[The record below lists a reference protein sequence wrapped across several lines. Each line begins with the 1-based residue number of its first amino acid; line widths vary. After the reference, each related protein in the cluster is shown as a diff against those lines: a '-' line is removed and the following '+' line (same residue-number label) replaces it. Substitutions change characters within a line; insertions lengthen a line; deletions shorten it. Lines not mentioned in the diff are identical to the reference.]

1 MGLNITPAFRVV
13 ANSQDITNKI
23 MARFK
28 SLRITDETG
37 NTSDTLELQL
47 ADHDPS
53 DPIQLPPVGAE
64 LEAFIGYDGEVRRVG
79 LYICDEVEISGFPG
93 SMTLRAR
100 AAPFETSKGGKS
112 DLQTQKTRTWKKGTT
127 IGDMVRRMAGEHGL
141 KAAVNASLASI
152 VLPLTVQSQES
163 DMNLLLRLAKQHDAI
178 AKPGGGRL
186 VFVKRGESTSASGE
200 RIPDVTLTPADGSD
214 YRVTLAAREDA
225 GTTIAYYRDVRSAK
239 RQEVKVGSGEPI
251 MRLRMA
257 YADRESA
264 EAAARAKHREQARQT
279 RTLSYTL
286 PGRETLMAEATVVMQ
301 GFREGVD
308 GQWLVKRAEHSI
320 GSEGYVTRIE
330 CEQPNSADAV
340 KAASNAPASEGEQVG
355 SEV

>member
-1 MGLNITPAFRVV
+1 
-13 ANSQDITNKI
+13 
-23 MARFK
+23 
-28 SLRITDETG
+28 
-37 NTSDTLELQL
+37 
-47 ADHDPS
+47 
-53 DPIQLPPVGAE
+53 
-64 LEAFIGYDGEVRRVG
+64 
-79 LYICDEVEISGFPG
+79 
-93 SMTLRAR
+93 MTLRAR

-141 KAAVNASLASI
+141 NAAVSASLASI

-186 VFVKRGESTSASGE
+186 VFVKRGESTSANGE

-225 GTTIAYYRDVRSAK
+225 GTTIAYYRDVRGAK

-340 KAASNAPASEGEQVG
+340 KAASSAAATEGEQVA

>member
-1 MGLNITPAFRVV
+1 MGLNVEPAFRVV
-13 ANSQDITNKI
+13 ANSEDITDKI
-23 MARFK
+23 MSRFK

-37 NTSDTLELQL
+37 NTADTLELQL

-64 LEAFIGYDGEVRRVG
+64 LEAFIGYDGEVRRMG
-79 LYICDEVEISGFPG
+79 LYICDEVEISGYPG

-100 AAPFETSKGGKS
+100 AAPFEASRGGKN

-127 IGDMVRRMAGEHGL
+127 IGGMVQRMAGEHGL
-141 KAAVNASLASI
+141 SAAVSESLASI

-163 DMNLLLRLAKQHDAI
+163 DMNLLLRLGKQHDAI

-186 VFVKRGESTSASGE
+186 MFVTRGESTTASGE
-200 RIPDVTLTPADGSD
+200 RIPEVTLTPADGSA
-214 YRVTLAAREDA
+214 YKVTIASREKA
-225 GTTIAYYRDVRSAK
+225 GTTIAYYRDVRGAN

-251 MRLRMA
+251 VRLRMA
-257 YADRESA
+257 YADRATA
-264 EAAARAKHREQARQT
+264 EAAARAKQREQARQT
-279 RTLSYTL
+279 RKLSYTL
-286 PGRETLMAEATVVMQ
+286 PGRQTLMAEATVVMQ
-301 GFREGVD
+301 GFRDGVD
-308 GQWLVKRAEHSI
+308 GRWLVKHAEHSI
-320 GSEGYVTRIE
+320 GNDGYRTSIE

-340 KAASNAPASEGEQVG
+340 KAASSAAATQGEQLG

>member
-1 MGLNITPAFRVV
+1 LNITPAFRVV
-13 ANSQDITNKI
+13 ANSQDITDKI
-23 MARFK
+23 MSRFK
-28 SLRITDETG
+28 SLRITDETD

-53 DPIQLPPVGAE
+53 DPIQLPPAGAE

-79 LYICDEVEISGFPG
+79 LYICDEVEISGYPG

-100 AAPFETSKGGKS
+100 AAPFETSKGGKN
-112 DLQTQKTRTWKKGTT
+112 DLQTEDAHLEEGHH
-127 IGDMVRRMAGEHGL
+127 DRRHG
-141 KAAVNASLASI
+141 AA
-152 VLPLTVQSQES
+152 
-163 DMNLLLRLAKQHDAI
+163 H
-178 AKPGGGRL
+178 GR
-186 VFVKRGESTSASGE
+186 RARAERSRE
-200 RIPDVTLTPADGSD
+200 RIAGVDRAAADGAVAGVGHEPAAAPGQTARCHRQARRRPPDVRQAGRIHQCQRRAHSRCHPHPRRWQR
-214 YRVTLAAREDA
+214 YRVTSPHAKT

-320 GSEGYVTRIE
+320 GSEGYVTSIE

-340 KAASNAPASEGEQVG
+340 KAASNASASEGEQVG

>member
-1 MGLNITPAFRVV
+1 MGLNVEPAFRVV
-13 ANSQDITNKI
+13 ANSEDITDKI
-23 MARFK
+23 MSRFK

-37 NTSDTLELQL
+37 NTADTLELQL

-64 LEAFIGYDGEVRRVG
+64 LEAFIGYDGEVRRMG
-79 LYICDEVEISGFPG
+79 LYICDEVEISGYPG

-100 AAPFETSKGGKS
+100 AAPFETSKGGKN

-127 IGDMVRRMAGEHGL
+127 IGGMVQRMAGEHGL
-141 KAAVNASLASI
+141 SAAVSESLASI

-163 DMNLLLRLAKQHDAI
+163 DMNLLLRLGKQHDAI

-186 VFVKRGESTSASGE
+186 MFVTRGESTTASGE
-200 RIPDVTLTPADGSD
+200 RIPDVTLTPADGSA
-214 YRVTLAAREDA
+214 YKVTIASRDKA
-225 GTTIAYYRDVRSAK
+225 GTTIAYYRDVRGAN

-251 MRLRMA
+251 VRLRMA
-257 YADRESA
+257 YADRATA
-264 EAAARAKHREQARQT
+264 EAAARAKQREQARQT
-279 RTLSYTL
+279 RKLSYTL
-286 PGRETLMAEATVVMQ
+286 PGRQTLMAEATVVMQ
-301 GFREGVD
+301 GFRDGVD
-308 GQWLVKRAEHSI
+308 GRWLVKHAEHSI
-320 GSEGYVTRIE
+320 GNDGYVTSIE

-340 KAASNAPASEGEQVG
+340 KAASSAPATEGEQVG

>member
-1 MGLNITPAFRVV
+1 MGLNVEPAFRVV
-13 ANSQDITNKI
+13 ANSEDITDKI
-23 MARFK
+23 MSRFK

-37 NTSDTLELQL
+37 NTADTLELQL

-64 LEAFIGYDGEVRRVG
+64 LEAFIGYDGEVRRMG
-79 LYICDEVEISGFPG
+79 LYICDEVEISGYPG

-100 AAPFETSKGGKS
+100 AAPFETSKGGKN

-127 IGDMVRRMAGEHGL
+127 IGGMVQRMGGEHGL
-141 KAAVNASLASI
+141 SAAVSESLASI

-163 DMNLLLRLAKQHDAI
+163 DMNLLLRLGKQHDAI

-186 VFVKRGESTSASGE
+186 MFVTRGESTTASGE
-200 RIPDVTLTPADGSD
+200 RIPDVTLTPADGSA
-214 YRVTLAAREDA
+214 YKVTIASRDKA
-225 GTTIAYYRDVRSAK
+225 GTTIAYYRDVRGAN

-251 MRLRMA
+251 VRLRMA
-257 YADRESA
+257 YADRATA
-264 EAAARAKHREQARQT
+264 EAAARAKQREQARQT
-279 RTLSYTL
+279 RKLSYTL
-286 PGRETLMAEATVVMQ
+286 PGRQTLMAEATVVMQ
-301 GFREGVD
+301 GFRDGVD
-308 GQWLVKRAEHSI
+308 GRWLVKHAEHSI
-320 GSEGYVTRIE
+320 GNDGYVTSIE

-340 KAASNAPASEGEQVG
+340 KAASSAPATEGEQVG

>member
-1 MGLNITPAFRVV
+1 MGLNVEPAFRVV
-13 ANSQDITNKI
+13 ANSEDITDKI
-23 MARFK
+23 MSRFK

-37 NTSDTLELQL
+37 NTADTLELQL

-64 LEAFIGYDGEVRRVG
+64 LEAFIGYDGEVRRMG
-79 LYICDEVEISGFPG
+79 LYICDEVEISGYPG

-100 AAPFETSKGGKS
+100 AAPFETSKGGKN

-127 IGDMVRRMAGEHGL
+127 IGGMVQRMAGEHGL
-141 KAAVNASLASI
+141 SAAVSESLASI

-163 DMNLLLRLAKQHDAI
+163 DMNLLLRLGKQHDAI

-186 VFVKRGESTSASGE
+186 MFVTRGESTTASGE
-200 RIPDVTLTPADGSD
+200 RIPDVTLTPADGSA
-214 YRVTLAAREDA
+214 YKVTIASRDKA
-225 GTTIAYYRDVRSAK
+225 GTTIAYYRDVRGAN

-251 MRLRMA
+251 VRLRMA
-257 YADRESA
+257 YADRATA
-264 EAAARAKHREQARQT
+264 EAAARAKQREQARQT
-279 RTLSYTL
+279 RKLSYTL
-286 PGRETLMAEATVVMQ
+286 PGRQTLMAEVTVVMQ
-301 GFREGVD
+301 GFRDGVD
-308 GQWLVKRAEHSI
+308 GRWLVKHAEHSI
-320 GSEGYVTRIE
+320 GNDGYVTSIE

-340 KAASNAPASEGEQVG
+340 KAASSAPATEGEQVG